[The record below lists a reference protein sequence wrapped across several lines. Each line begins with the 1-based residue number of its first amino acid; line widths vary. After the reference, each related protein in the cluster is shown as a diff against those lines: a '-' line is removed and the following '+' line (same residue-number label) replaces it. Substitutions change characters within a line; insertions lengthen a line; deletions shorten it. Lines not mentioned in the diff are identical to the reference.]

1 MKEIFLALLIFGVV
15 AFSLINLKP
24 KEVMVKEVVREV
36 PVVKERAV
44 VKEIPKAVVKERTV
58 IYRTVN
64 HYYTERNHDIVYY
77 RLPDEPRIQPASY
90 DYNEPVKE
98 EKEVAHEEEPEEKP
112 EKPEVK
118 MFFVK
123 GIHEPLWVGAK

>member
-36 PVVKERAV
+36 PVIKEHAV
-44 VKEIPKAVVKERTV
+44 VKEIPEVVVKERTV
-58 IYRTVN
+58 VYRTVN
-64 HYYTERNHDIVYY
+64 HYHNNYNAVYY
-77 RLPDEPRIQPASY
+77 QPEQPRIQPASY

-98 EKEVAHEEEPEEKP
+98 EKEVAREEKPEEKP
-112 EKPEVK
+112 GEKPKVK
-118 MFFVK
+118 MFFVE
-123 GIHEPLWVGAK
+123 GIREPLWVGGN